1 MERENWGKQ
10 TFSVRNEMVY
20 IKNII
25 IFIWFPIEYKKTLNY
40 LAETLTLDKTLL
52 SALPIFFI
60 LNM

>member
-25 IFIWFPIEYKKTLNY
+25 IFIRFRIEYKKDIKLFGWN
-40 LAETLTLDKTLL
+40 
-52 SALPIFFI
+52 INFG
-60 LNM
+60 